1 MFFPKENKVEEYY
14 KKIIIKYD
22 EKTTARYS
30 LKSFSNFP
38 FLKNYI
44 TKEKF
49 KNIIDKANII
59 IYDAKMKKAKFDTVE
74 INTFTYFL
82 IITSLVFIIVY
93 GVLFYISPRIEDY
106 QIKLKTCG
114 IIFFCASIFILICI
128 ELFYSLR
135 RISGDKTLF
144 EFYKSDLVNY
154 LNQVNREFK
163 DNIIFSLDESNKNLI
178 LQIKSNEKMN
188 TESSYT
194 TSNNISSEI
203 DTSSQ
208 VTQKS
213 LSNNDLYSMKTEK
226 NI

>member
-1 MFFPKENKVEEYY
+1 MFFPKENKGEEYY

-106 QIKLKTCG
+106 QIK
-114 IIFFCASIFILICI
+114 
-128 ELFYSLR
+128 
-135 RISGDKTLF
+135 
-144 EFYKSDLVNY
+144 
-154 LNQVNREFK
+154 
-163 DNIIFSLDESNKNLI
+163 
-178 LQIKSNEKMN
+178 
-188 TESSYT
+188 
-194 TSNNISSEI
+194 
-203 DTSSQ
+203 
-208 VTQKS
+208 
-213 LSNNDLYSMKTEK
+213 
-226 NI
+226 